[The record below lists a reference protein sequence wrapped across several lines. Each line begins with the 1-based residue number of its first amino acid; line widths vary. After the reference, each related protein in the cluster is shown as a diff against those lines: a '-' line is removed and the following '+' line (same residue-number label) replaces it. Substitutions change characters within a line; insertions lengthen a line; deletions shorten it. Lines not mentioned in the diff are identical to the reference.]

1 MSSRIA
7 RLSTT
12 TDVPDVMLSQM
23 FGYQNCDTVSYIK
36 LVAADAAFA
45 SQEVS
50 MSRSRMAVAALL
62 VPVTAG
68 AVALLGAGAASA
80 ARPYSGDGYVGV
92 RFDQNETRF
101 LADTNAADFLNAIPG
116 EYWGVYS
123 GEGSVYNNGTIVR
136 ATIGR
141 LVDETA
147 NHQGQVSF
155 SVNNPAIWTSTVD
168 IVQEW

>member
-1 MSSRIA
+1 
-7 RLSTT
+7 
-12 TDVPDVMLSQM
+12 
-23 FGYQNCDTVSYIK
+23 
-36 LVAADAAFA
+36 
-45 SQEVS
+45 

-62 VPVTAG
+62 VPVAAG

-80 ARPYSGDGYVGV
+80 VTPYSGDGYVGV

-101 LADTNAADFLNAIPG
+101 LADTNTADFLNAIPG

-136 ATIGR
+136 ATIGQ

-155 SVNNPAIWTSTVD
+155 SVNNPAIWRSTVD